1 MKPANH
7 KSVTS
12 IMSIVA
18 NRFAANKDV
27 SFVRSG
33 SSNQLYLW
41 KCWNKFNTKN
51 LYSNSTLYDVPR
63 MQQSAEAIA

>member
-7 KSVTS
+7 KSVKS

-18 NRFAANKDV
+18 NRFAANKNV

-41 KCWNKFNTKN
+41 KCRNKLLGICILTA
-51 LYSNSTLYDVPR
+51 P
-63 MQQSAEAIA
+63 

>member
-7 KSVTS
+7 KSVKS

-41 KCWNKFNTKN
+41 KCRNKLLGICILTAPFMTY
-51 LYSNSTLYDVPR
+51 LECSS
-63 MQQSAEAIA
+63 QQKQ

>member
-7 KSVTS
+7 KSVKS

-18 NRFAANKDV
+18 NRFAANKNV

-41 KCWNKFNTKN
+41 KCRNKLLRICILTA
-51 LYSNSTLYDVPR
+51 LIVTYLECSS
-63 MQQSAEAIA
+63 QQKQ